1 MNKTQWVENLSDGMG
16 IDDFFQVEIC
26 DLRQARNGSLYLHL
40 VLRDRTGRVNARRWD
55 ARAEES
61 GAIRPGDFIRVR
73 GFVETYRG
81 RPQVIVR
88 QFQICCFATGSRDL
102 SALRQAALVP
112 ATIQTP

>member
-61 GAIRPGDFIRVR
+61 EAIRPGDFIKV
-73 GFVETYRG
+73 TY
-81 RPQVIVR
+81 I
-88 QFQICCFATGSRDL
+88 
-102 SALRQAALVP
+102 P
-112 ATIQTP
+112 A